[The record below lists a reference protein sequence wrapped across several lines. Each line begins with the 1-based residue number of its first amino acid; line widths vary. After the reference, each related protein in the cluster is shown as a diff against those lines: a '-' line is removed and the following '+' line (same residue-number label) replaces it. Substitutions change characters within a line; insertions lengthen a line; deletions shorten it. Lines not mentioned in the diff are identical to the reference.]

1 MKVQNA
7 MSFFLILLVAL
18 SINACVAANPKFHVN
33 VDSLSAAE
41 SSAGKRFILLP
52 GNKDTNMHDLQ
63 FKEYA
68 SYINRALIAQGY
80 NPSETFETADLAIF
94 LSYGIGDP
102 QEHQYSYSLPVF
114 GQTGVSSANT
124 FRTLNTYGN
133 FGSYSSTTT
142 FTPTYGIKGYTQH
155 SGSYTIFFR
164 FLLLSAYDLEVYR
177 KQEKEVQVWK
187 TTVTSSGSSGDLRRV
202 FPILV
207 AASRP
212 YIGVNTGQQIKV
224 ILDETDQVVIDIKGV
239 NTIKEQKK

>member
-1 MKVQNA
+1 MKAQNT

-18 SINACVAANPKFHVN
+18 SINACVTANPKFRVN
-33 VDSLSAAE
+33 VDSLSATE
-41 SSAGKRFILLP
+41 PHTGKSFILLP
-52 GNKDTNMHDLQ
+52 GNKDTNISDLQ

-80 NPSETFETADLAIF
+80 SPAETFETADLVIF

-124 FRTLNTYGN
+124 YGTLNTYGN
-133 FGSYSSTTT
+133 FGSYSSATT

-155 SGSYTIFFR
+155 SGSYSTFFR
-164 FLLLSAYDLEVYR
+164 FLLLSAYDLKIYR
-177 KQEKEVQVWK
+177 EQEKEVQVWK

-207 AASRP
+207 AASKP
-212 YIGVNTGQQIKV
+212 YVGINTGQQIKV
-224 ILDETDQVVIDIKGV
+224 ILDETDQAVIDVKGGNKGV
-239 NTIKEQKK
+239 TH